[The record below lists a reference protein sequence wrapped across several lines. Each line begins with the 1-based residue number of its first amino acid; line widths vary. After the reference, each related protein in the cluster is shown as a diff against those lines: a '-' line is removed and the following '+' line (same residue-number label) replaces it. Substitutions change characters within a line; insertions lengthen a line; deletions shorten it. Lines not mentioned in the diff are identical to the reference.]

1 MFFLPHLIHR
11 CKKRN
16 HSLPRPDW
24 VVQHIVTGLSGSRN
38 SRRDRRD
45 SVSTR
50 AAPPD
55 STARLDLA
63 EVRRCA
69 TLRFPRSRPSPSGRP
84 SRGEKNGLKT
94 RRWRAVGFGGGAE
107 VVLVQRTMKGGLK
120 LGCKWEV
127 ATPRAWCE
135 VANTSS
141 EPSVP
146 GRLGIHQTVR

>member
-1 MFFLPHLIHR
+1 MR
-11 CKKRN
+11 
-16 HSLPRPDW
+16 HSSIPEIKAEPFR
-24 VVQHIVTGLSGSRN
+24 
-38 SRRDRRD
+38 
-45 SVSTR
+45 STEPGGEER
-50 AAPPD
+50 AENPPV
-55 STARLDLA
+55 A
-63 EVRRCA
+63 
-69 TLRFPRSRPSPSGRP
+69 G
-84 SRGEKNGLKT
+84 G
-94 RRWRAVGFGGGAE
+94 GFRGGGAE